1 MKSFITQEVCNV
13 ISTGRRVIMD
23 RITTDLLENGLI
35 MKGQVDRLSA
45 KGIHESLILRD
56 ITLSGFMTMNRLVRF
71 IVQQVRDGLYNL
83 SIIDNYDYI
92 SEKTVLEEL
101 ALELHLLSVDLD
113 SLDMDYYL
121 TERMP
126 LAQLK
131 KHNFIPISQDDM
143 SVTVAFHD
151 PLDILAQEAAQRL
164 FPRKIVKIALA
175 PKKQIAAYLYKIEL
189 KDSVKGLVKKVKEEL
204 NSISSLEDQQQAS
217 SILLL
222 IDVILKTCIN
232 GRASDIHIEPTEKN
246 CVVRGRVDGK
256 LSEMFIFE
264 KSIYPP
270 LSSRLKLLANLD
282 IAEKRKPQD
291 GRFST
296 TVASLEYDFRIS
308 TLPILYGE
316 SIVMRV
322 LDKQKAL
329 VKLEDAGMDTAS
341 YNKLLKGL
349 SSPFGIIL
357 VTGPTG
363 SGKTTTLYGALN
375 ELRNVEDKVI
385 TVEDPVE
392 YRMNLIQQ
400 VQINPK
406 VGLGFAES
414 LRSILRQDPD
424 KIMIGEIRDKETL
437 EIAIKAAL
445 TGHMVISTLHTNDSI
460 SSIPRMVDM
469 GIQHY
474 LISGALVAI
483 QAQRLVRKICT
494 HCKAEESL
502 PSSVLADLKDVIP
515 KNAKFYKGK
524 GCRECGDSGY
534 MGREMICEV
543 LNISD
548 DLSSLIAKG
557 SSKEVLLEQAKK
569 EGFVDLYH
577 NGIQKAL
584 DGVTTIEEI
593 LKVTKG

>member
-1 MKSFITQEVCNV
+1 MDKITE
-13 ISTGRRVIMD
+13 
-23 RITTDLLENGLI
+23 DLLTNGAI
-35 MKGQVDRLSA
+35 MQRQVDRLLA
-45 KGIHESLILRD
+45 QGISENLILRD
-56 ITLSGFMTMNRLVRF
+56 ITLSGFMTMDRLVRF
-71 IVQQVRDGLYNL
+71 IVERIRTGDYDL

-92 SEKTVLEEL
+92 YEKVVLQKLADEL
-101 ALELHLLSVDLD
+101 NLKFEDLD
-113 SLDMDYYL
+113 SIDMDYQL
-121 TERMP
+121 AGRVP
-126 LAQLK
+126 LAQLQ
-131 KHNFIPISQDDM
+131 KHNALPILEDDL
-143 SVTVAFHD
+143 SVTIALQD
-151 PLDILAQEAAQRL
+151 PLDIQVQESIQRL
-164 FPRKIVKIALA
+164 FPRKPIKIAVA
-175 PKKQIAAYLYKIEL
+175 TKKQIMSYLFKIEL
-189 KDSVKGLVKKVKEEL
+189 KDSVKGLIKKIKDEL
-204 NSISSLEDQQQAS
+204 NSIASIEEQQEAS

-222 IDVILKTCIN
+222 IDVVLKACIS

-246 CVVRGRVDGK
+246 CSVRARIDGK
-256 LSEMFIFE
+256 LSEIFIFE
-264 KSIYPP
+264 KMIYPP
-270 LSSRLKLLANLD
+270 LASRLKLLANLD

-296 TVASLEYDFRIS
+296 AVGAREYDFRIS

-329 VKLEDAGMDTAS
+329 VKLEDAGMDSVS
-341 YNKLLKGL
+341 YHKLLTGL
-349 SSPFGIIL
+349 QAPYGIIL

-400 VQINPK
+400 VQVNPK
-406 VGLGFAES
+406 VGLSFADA

-424 KIMIGEIRDKETL
+424 KIMIGEIRDQETL

-460 SSIPRMVDM
+460 SAIPRMVDM
-469 GIQHY
+469 GIEHY

-483 QAQRLVRKICT
+483 QAQRLVRKICK
-494 HCKAEESL
+494 HCKIEEVI
-502 PSSVLADLKDVIP
+502 PSSTLEEYADLIP
-515 KNAKFYKGK
+515 EHSRFYTGK
-524 GCRECGDSGY
+524 GCRECNESGF

-543 LNISD
+543 LNISE

-557 SSKEVLLEQAKK
+557 SSKDLLEEQARKD
-569 EGFVDLYH
+569 GFIGIFE
-577 NGIQKAL
+577 NGIAKAL
-584 DGVTTIEEI
+584 DGVTSLEEI
-593 LKVTKG
+593 LKVAKG

>member
-1 MKSFITQEVCNV
+1 
-13 ISTGRRVIMD
+13 MD
-23 RITTDLLENGLI
+23 RITNDLLANGSI
-35 MKGQVDRLSA
+35 MQSQVDRLLK
-45 KGIHESLILRD
+45 KGIKEELILKD
-56 ITLSGFMTMNRLVRF
+56 ITSVGFMTMDRLVRF
-71 IVQQVRDGLYNL
+71 IVDQIRNGVYEL

-92 SEKTVLEEL
+92 QERIVLEKL
-101 ALELHLLSVDLD
+101 ALELDLPYIDLD
-113 SLDMDYYL
+113 SKDMDYNLISRVPL
-121 TERMP
+121 T
-126 LAQLK
+126 QLK
-131 KHNFIPISQDDM
+131 KYNVLPIVEDEM
-143 SVTVAFHD
+143 SITIAFND
-151 PLDILAQEAAQRL
+151 PLDINAKESVQRL
-164 FPRKIVKIALA
+164 YPRKPIKIALST
-175 PKKQIAAYLYKIEL
+175 KKQISTYLTKVEL
-189 KDSVKGLVKKVKEEL
+189 KESEKGLVKKIRDEL
-204 NSISSLEDQQQAS
+204 NSINSIEEQQEAS

-222 IDVILKTCIN
+222 IDVILKTCIT

-246 CVVRGRVDGK
+246 CVVRGRIDGK
-256 LSEMFIFE
+256 LTEMFIFE
-264 KSIYPP
+264 KDIYPP
-270 LSSRLKLLANLD
+270 LASRLKLLANLD

-296 TVASLEYDFRIS
+296 LVGSREYDFRIS

-329 VKLEDAGMDTAS
+329 VKLEEAGMDSIS
-341 YNKLLKGL
+341 YHKLLNGL
-349 SSPFGIIL
+349 QAPHGIIL

-400 VQINPK
+400 VQVNPK
-406 VGLGFAES
+406 VGLSFADA

-424 KIMIGEIRDKETL
+424 KIMIGEIRDQETL

-460 SSIPRMVDM
+460 SAIPRMVDM

-494 HCKAEESL
+494 NCKVEEEL
-502 PSSVLADLKDVIP
+502 PSSILDELKDVIP
-515 KNAKFYKGK
+515 DGAKFYVGK
-524 GCRECGDSGY
+524 GCKECAETGY

-543 LNISD
+543 LSITD
-548 DLSSLIAKG
+548 TLSSLIAKG
-557 SSKEVLLEQAKK
+557 ADKDSLHEQAMSD
-569 EGFVDLYH
+569 GFIPIFN
-577 NGIQKAL
+577 NGIAKAL
-584 DGVTTIEEI
+584 DGITTIEEV
-593 LKVTKG
+593 LKVAKG

>member
-1 MKSFITQEVCNV
+1 
-13 ISTGRRVIMD
+13 
-23 RITTDLLENGLI
+23 
-35 MKGQVDRLSA
+35 MKGQVDRLLA
-45 KGIHESLILRD
+45 KGISENLILRD
-56 ITLSGFMTMNRLVRF
+56 ITLSGFMTMDRLIRF
-71 IVQQVRDGLYNL
+71 IVQQVRDGVYDL

-92 SEKTVLEEL
+92 PEKNVLEKLAAEL
-101 ALELHLLSVDLD
+101 NLMFVDLD
-113 SLDMDYYL
+113 SIDMDYNL
-121 TERMP
+121 TSTVP
-126 LAQLK
+126 LPQLQ
-131 KHNFIPISQDDM
+131 KHNAVPISQDDM
-143 SVTVAFHD
+143 SVTVAFND
-151 PLDILAQEAAQRL
+151 PLDIDAQEAVQRL
-164 FPRKIVKIALA
+164 FPRKILKIALA
-175 PKKQIAAYLYKIEL
+175 TKKQISSYLNRIAL
-189 KDSVKGLVKKVKEEL
+189 KDSVKDLIGKIKDEL
-204 NSISSLEDQQQAS
+204 NSISSIEEQQEAS

-256 LSEMFIFE
+256 LTEMFIFE
-264 KSIYPP
+264 KEIYPP
-270 LSSRLKLLANLD
+270 LASRLKLLANLD

-296 TVASLEYDFRIS
+296 AVGANEFDFRIS

-329 VKLEDAGMDTAS
+329 VKLEDAGMDSVS
-341 YNKLLKGL
+341 YHKFVKGL
-349 SSPFGIIL
+349 QAPYGIIL

-375 ELRNVEDKVI
+375 ELRNTEDKVI

-400 VQINPK
+400 VQVNAK
-406 VGLGFAES
+406 VGLSFADA

-424 KIMIGEIRDKETL
+424 KIMIGEIRDQETL

-460 SSIPRMVDM
+460 SAIPRMADM
-469 GIQHY
+469 GIEHY

-483 QAQRLVRKICT
+483 QAQRLVRKICK
-494 HCKAEESL
+494 HCKAPDELS
-502 PSSVLADLKDVIP
+502 SSVLEEIHDSIP
-515 KNAKFYKGK
+515 EGTVFYKGK
-524 GCRECGDSGY
+524 GCKECGSTGY

-543 LNISD
+543 LNISEE
-548 DLSSLIAKG
+548 LSSLIAKG
-557 SSKEVLLEQAKK
+557 ASKEQMLEQAKK
-569 EGFVDLYH
+569 EGFIPIFH
-577 NGIQKAL
+577 NGLQKAI
-584 DGVTTIEEI
+584 DGVTSVEEV
-593 LKVTKG
+593 LKVAKG